1 MAYVYIGRLLPR
13 AGDEAALL
21 QTDATQVRCITH
33 AINELADRV
42 VVAFAVLST
51 RLKMRVGDTGAAI
64 ATTLSN
70 LVPLSGAFATSGDP
84 PLVQFTNNRLRCLQ
98 PIIQVPCEM
107 AVAQHVSLRWIDSE
121 RDMAQAIQNFPKA
134 DSSYRSRF
142 PRPGRIFGAVGE
154 AFPEL

>member
-42 VVAFAVLST
+42 VVAFAVLSA

-70 LVPLSGAFATSGDP
+70 LVLLSGAFA
-84 PLVQFTNNRLRCLQ
+84 
-98 PIIQVPCEM
+98 
-107 AVAQHVSLRWIDSE
+107 
-121 RDMAQAIQNFPKA
+121 
-134 DSSYRSRF
+134 
-142 PRPGRIFGAVGE
+142 GAVFDSQLMQ
-154 AFPEL
+154 ATDDRQR